1 MPLQKKDFIEIEYTA
16 RVKNGEIFDT
26 NIKEDLEKA
35 NFNIEAKPFTFAIGE
50 GMFLEGVDNFLIG
63 KEIGNYSI
71 ELSPENAFGKRDPK
85 LIQMAPIRI
94 FHEQK
99 INPLP
104 GYVFNFDGKIGK
116 VVSVSG
122 GRVLI
127 DFNNPL
133 SGKDVVYDVKILR
146 KVDGLEE
153 QIASM
158 NGFLF
163 RKNFEFK
170 VENKKLT
177 LKVDKGFKKFVEL
190 FKDKYKEL
198 FDLDLE
204 AEEIENKDEK
214 KV

>member
-1 MPLQKKDFIEIEYTA
+1 
-16 RVKNGEIFDT
+16 
-26 NIKEDLEKA
+26 
-35 NFNIEAKPFTFAIGE
+35 
-50 GMFLEGVDNFLIG
+50 
-63 KEIGNYSI
+63 
-71 ELSPENAFGKRDPK
+71 
-85 LIQMAPIRI
+85 MAPIRI